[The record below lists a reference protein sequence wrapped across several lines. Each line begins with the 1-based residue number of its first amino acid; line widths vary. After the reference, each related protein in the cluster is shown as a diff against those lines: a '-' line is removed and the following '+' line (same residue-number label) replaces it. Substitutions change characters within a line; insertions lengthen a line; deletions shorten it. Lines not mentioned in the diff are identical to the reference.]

1 MKRKNFL
8 SFLLAASITVTGLS
22 LPFGADTAFAASHGT
37 LVSKAKS
44 LIGTPYK
51 FGGTTR
57 KGFDCSGFLNYVFK
71 TENIALPR
79 TASGMYEKGT
89 PVSRSSLRT
98 GDLVFFKTSRSGG
111 ISHAGMY
118 IGNGKFVHSASS
130 SGVSISSLN
139 DKYYWANRYAGARRV
154 N

>member
-1 MKRKNFL
+1 MKRKNVLTFFL
-8 SFLLAASITVTGLS
+8 TALIAITGVFTPAGTASAASS
-22 LPFGADTAFAASHGT
+22 GT

-44 LIGTPYK
+44 LLGTPYK
-51 FGGTTR
+51 FGGTTK

-71 TENIALPR
+71 SENVSLPR
-79 TASGMYEKGT
+79 TASGMYQQGT
-89 PVSRSSLRT
+89 PVSRSALRT

-130 SGVSISSLN
+130 RGVSISSIN
-139 DKYYWANRYAGARRV
+139 DKYYWGSRYAGARRV
-154 N
+154 K